1 MAIQPVTSVP
11 VTTATAAPA
20 APARAPRQPAVE
32 VELPDAHAPAPAADE
47 AQLHAALESINR
59 HLRDSSQNLR
69 FTMDRETGEVIVRVI
84 DTETDQVILQ
94 IPSEEALAISR
105 SIEKFQGM
113 LLHQKA

>member
-11 VTTATAAPA
+11 VTNATASA
-20 APARAPRQPAVE
+20 AGPPRAPKPVVE
-32 VELPDAHAPAPAADE
+32 VDLPDAPPPAADS

-59 HLRDSSQNLR
+59 HLRESSQNLR
-69 FTMDRETGEVIVRVI
+69 FTMDKETGEVIVRVV

-105 SIEKFQGM
+105 SIEKLQGM